1 MKRHLLKLMW
11 NRKRQNA
18 LVAAEVF
25 VSFLVLFVVSAFGVY
40 FTTNYRKP
48 LGFET
53 KDIWHLEVGMHQ
65 AGGTEEENAQRYAT
79 VLTELE
85 RMPEVRRAA
94 AIDFPPYFTGYSE
107 WNMELRARKPVTVQS
122 NRATEGLDEVL
133 GLRVIA
139 GRWFNPQDDGMN
151 WKPVVLDRAMAEA
164 AFGRVDVIGERAYFL
179 QDQEEHRVVGVIENF
194 RRGGELSPGV
204 PYVFFRAKRDGVGD
218 RPPQVLLAMQP
229 GVDSSFEQ
237 TLLRRVSAV
246 APEWSFALK
255 PLERE
260 RASSLRVQLMPL
272 IIGAI
277 VAGFLVLMVA
287 LGLTGIMWQ
296 TVTRRTRELGLRRA
310 AGASARTLYGQ
321 IVFETVILAA
331 SGIAL
336 GLVVALQLPLM
347 GVAAFFGT
355 GIYFAAV
362 LLSSGTIVALAVV
375 CGLYPG
381 WIASRVQPAE
391 ALRYE

>member
-18 LVAAEVF
+18 LVAVEIFA
-25 VSFLVLFVVSAFGVY
+25 SFLVLFVVSAFGIY
-40 FTTNYRKP
+40 FTANYRKP

-53 KDIWHLEVGMHQ
+53 EGIWHLELGMHQ
-65 AGGTEEENAQRYAT
+65 AEGSEEEIARQYAT

-94 AIDFPPYFTGYSE
+94 AIDFPPYFAGYAE
-107 WNMELRARKPVTVQS
+107 WAMRMKSGRQITVQS
-122 NRATEGLDEVL
+122 NRATEGLDEVM
-133 GLRVIA
+133 GLRLLA
-139 GRWFNPQDDGMN
+139 GRWFNAQDDAMN

-164 AFGRVDVIGERAYFL
+164 AFGRVDVVGERAYFL
-179 QDQEEHRVVGVIENF
+179 QEKEEHRVVGVVEDF
-194 RRGGELSPGV
+194 RRGGELSAGV
-204 PYVFFRAKRDGVGD
+204 PYVFFSAPRDGVGN

-229 GVDSSFEQ
+229 GIDASFEEA
-237 TLLRRVSAV
+237 LLRRVSAV
-246 APEWSFALK
+246 APEWSFSLQ

-272 IIGAI
+272 VIGAI

-310 AGASARTLYGQ
+310 AGASAQGVHRQ

-336 GLVVALQLPLM
+336 GLLVALQLPLM
-347 GVAAFFGT
+347 GVAGFLGT
-355 GIYFAAV
+355 RIYLAAI
-362 LLSSGTIVALAVV
+362 LLSSGTIVALAVL